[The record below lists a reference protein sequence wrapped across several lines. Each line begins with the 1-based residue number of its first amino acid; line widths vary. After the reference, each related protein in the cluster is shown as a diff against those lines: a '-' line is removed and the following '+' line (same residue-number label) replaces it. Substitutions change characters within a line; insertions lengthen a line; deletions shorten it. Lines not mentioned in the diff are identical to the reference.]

1 MAQTKTYSASLSGPR
16 TLPFIPLSQLSAI
29 LSFFNRFDNL
39 VNPMDQEGRDPCEV
53 KKASIEPK
61 TPTADDPDS
70 ISLSEE
76 ELITDEEIVESIYD
90 SLFQIILVVQ
100 LQQGSAETWCFDD
113 CPTPSSPAATKKVP
127 DTCPG
132 APMQLSKI
140 WRNNG
145 SSGSGRPRR
154 ILF

>member
-1 MAQTKTYSASLSGPR
+1 
-16 TLPFIPLSQLSAI
+16 
-29 LSFFNRFDNL
+29 
-39 VNPMDQEGRDPCEV
+39 MDQEGGDPCEV
-53 KKASIEPK
+53 KKASSEPK
-61 TPTADDPDS
+61 TPTVDHPDS
-70 ISLSEE
+70 ISPSDSDPSLSEE
-76 ELITDEEIVESIYD
+76 ELLLTDEEIIESIYD

-100 LQQGSAETWCFDD
+100 LQQGSAETWCSDD
-113 CPTPSSPAATKKVP
+113 CPTPPPLRDTKMVP

-145 SSGSGRPRR
+145 SSSGSGRPRR